1 MKKELTS
8 LPSVKQLSHKIRAG
22 VMSPVDLV
30 EVCLERIKRF
40 NPSLNAFITV
50 LEESSYKD
58 AEAAEQQ
65 IKQGL
70 DLGPLHG
77 IPFSIKDIFYV
88 KGVRCTAGSK
98 ILSDYTP
105 DFDATV
111 VKKMK
116 AGGAILIGTNNLNE
130 FASGITGINPFYGS
144 SKNPWNTSRI
154 SGGSSGGSAVAVAT
168 GMTPISLGSDTGG
181 SIRVPASLCG
191 LVGLKP
197 TYGRIS
203 RHGMVP
209 LAPSLDHIGCITRSA
224 WDAAAVL
231 ECISVQDPIDAISE
245 YKKKVPPYTKL
256 IGESTVEK
264 ISVGIPKKYFFDYLE
279 PEVEHV
285 FYNFID
291 TIKLMDNPVYEEI
304 NLHDTEKYYVSWR
317 DIRLAEAAEIHLD
330 WLKTRP
336 EDYGEDVR
344 KMLIQGTEVPAVN
357 YINALKNI
365 KEIRNEF
372 LKILKRVDV
381 IIIPTTTLTA
391 PLFDESIASNTTA
404 TISQSTSIN
413 GKVLEIREALLRNN
427 IVFNITGL
435 PAVTIPS
442 GLTRN
447 HMPVGVQI
455 VGNSFEEEKILSI
468 AYNYECLNDSLSK
481 FIPPICQ

>member
-1 MKKELTS
+1 
-8 LPSVKQLSHKIRAG
+8 
-22 VMSPVDLV
+22 
-30 EVCLERIKRF
+30 
-40 NPSLNAFITV
+40 
-50 LEESSYKD
+50 
-58 AEAAEQQ
+58 
-65 IKQGL
+65 
-70 DLGPLHG
+70 
-77 IPFSIKDIFYV
+77 
-88 KGVRCTAGSK
+88 
-98 ILSDYTP
+98 
-105 DFDATV
+105 
-111 VKKMK
+111 
-116 AGGAILIGTNNLNE
+116 
-130 FASGITGINPFYGS
+130 
-144 SKNPWNTSRI
+144 
-154 SGGSSGGSAVAVAT
+154 
-168 GMTPISLGSDTGG
+168 
-181 SIRVPASLCG
+181 
-191 LVGLKP
+191 
-197 TYGRIS
+197 
-203 RHGMVP
+203 
-209 LAPSLDHIGCITRSA
+209 
-224 WDAAAVL
+224 
-231 ECISVQDPIDAISE
+231 
-245 YKKKVPPYTKL
+245 VPPYTKL

-264 ISVGIPKKYFFDYLE
+264 ISVGIPKEYFFECLE
-279 PEVEHV
+279 TEVEQMIYKFV
-285 FYNFID
+285 DTKKLID
-291 TIKLMDNPVYEEI
+291 IPVYEEI
-304 NLHDTEKYYVSWR
+304 NLHYTEKYYVSWR

-481 FIPPICQ
+481 FIPPIR

>member
-1 MKKELTS
+1 MVELADMVWC
-8 LPSVKQLSHKIRAG
+8 LWHHLLIILDALQG
-22 VMSPVDLV
+22 V
-30 EVCLERIKRF
+30 
-40 NPSLNAFITV
+40 
-50 LEESSYKD
+50 
-58 AEAAEQQ
+58 
-65 IKQGL
+65 
-70 DLGPLHG
+70 
-77 IPFSIKDIFYV
+77 
-88 KGVRCTAGSK
+88 
-98 ILSDYTP
+98 
-105 DFDATV
+105 
-111 VKKMK
+111 
-116 AGGAILIGTNNLNE
+116 
-130 FASGITGINPFYGS
+130 
-144 SKNPWNTSRI
+144 
-154 SGGSSGGSAVAVAT
+154 
-168 GMTPISLGSDTGG
+168 
-181 SIRVPASLCG
+181 
-191 LVGLKP
+191 
-197 TYGRIS
+197 
-203 RHGMVP
+203 HGMQQ
-209 LAPSLDHIGCITRSA
+209 
-224 WDAAAVL
+224 AVL
-231 ECISVQDPIDAISE
+231 EYISLQDPIDVISE

-264 ISVGIPKKYFFDYLE
+264 ISVGIPKRYFFDYLE

-291 TIKLMDNPVYEEI
+291 TIKLMDIPVYEEI

-413 GKVLEIREALLRNN
+413 DKVLEIREALLRNN